1 MFEPYNTLIFQK
13 CQHHFYELFDYF
25 YETVFLVTFTNS
37 LFQHFI
43 IQ

>member
-25 YETVFLVTFTNS
+25 YETVFW
-37 LFQHFI
+37 
-43 IQ
+43 